1 MKRRFPYKIL
11 LSACLS
17 AALVLGPAAYA
28 YASSPV
34 ITPLEESSVASMG
47 SGGNSGSSGQ
57 NGGGPSSGSGQ
68 AAQGSAPGQG
78 TTGSQGNAPG
88 QGTAGSQGSA
98 PGQGTTGSQGSA
110 PGQGTTGSQ
119 GSAPGQGT
127 TPGQGPTP
135 GTTGP
140 SDPSASQ
147 SQSAGQNSGQTSNT
161 AVAEPVIAAEGAA
174 LLNASTG
181 QLLFSKNGDTKL
193 YPASITKLMT
203 ALLVAENCTLDDTV
217 TFSATATTN
226 LEAGAVSLNLVEGDK
241 LTVRQCLYALLLK
254 SANEVG
260 NALAEHVA
268 GSNAKFADMM
278 NARAAALGCTNT
290 HFTNPHG
297 LNDND
302 HYTTPNDMALIAKAA
317 FENGTVRTVASTL
330 SYDLPA
336 TKKNAARTIS
346 IGHKMLYPYDSRYY
360 AGIIGGKTG
369 YTSKAGNT
377 LVTAVE
383 RDGVRLI
390 AVVMKSK
397 STHYTDTKA
406 LLDYGFELAKQQ
418 SAEGADGGSGGPG
431 TGNPTS
437 GWNQDST
444 GWFYIKEDGSRA
456 SNQWLKIAGE
466 DYWFDPNAY
475 MAVGWRKFNNGAW
488 YYFHSSG
495 AMAKNCWVKT
505 NEQYFYLGSDG
516 VMLTDTVTPDGYRVD
531 ENGIWR

>member
-34 ITPLEESSVASMG
+34 IPPLEESSVASMG
-47 SGGNSGSSGQ
+47 SGGNSGPSGQ

-68 AAQGSAPGQG
+68 AAQGTAPGQG
-78 TTGSQGNAPG
+78 TTGSQG
-88 QGTAGSQGSA
+88 TA
-98 PGQGTTGSQGSA
+98 PGQGTTGSQG
-110 PGQGTTGSQ
+110 T
-119 GSAPGQGT
+119 APGQGT
-127 TPGQGPTP
+127 TPGQGPAS
-135 GTTGP
+135 GTGGP

-147 SQSAGQNSGQTSNT
+147 SQSAGQNAGQTSNT
-161 AVAEPVIAAEGAA
+161 AVEEPVIAAEGAA

-181 QLLFSKNGDTKL
+181 KLLFSKNGDTKF

-203 ALLVAENCTLDDTV
+203 ALLVAENCNLDDTV
-217 TFSATATTN
+217 TFSSTATTN

-346 IGHKMLYPYDSRYY
+346 IPGPQD
-360 AGIIGGKTG
+360 
-369 YTSKAGNT
+369 
-377 LVTAVE
+377 AV
-383 RDGVRLI
+383 
-390 AVVMKSK
+390 S
-397 STHYTDTKA
+397 
-406 LLDYGFELAKQQ
+406 Q
-418 SAEGADGGSGGPG
+418 
-431 TGNPTS
+431 
-437 GWNQDST
+437 
-444 GWFYIKEDGSRA
+444 
-456 SNQWLKIAGE
+456 
-466 DYWFDPNAY
+466 
-475 MAVGWRKFNNGAW
+475 
-488 YYFHSSG
+488 
-495 AMAKNCWVKT
+495 
-505 NEQYFYLGSDG
+505 
-516 VMLTDTVTPDGYRVD
+516 
-531 ENGIWR
+531 